1 MVYFPN
7 LNCIKHQLQKQKNVI
22 VSRGVTWV
30 VQLGGGGVRVSCFAR
45 PKGRCGSRARRTF
58 QALINISF
66 PKIAVERGR
75 GASNI
80 QGLLGI
86 HICTVYIDRSMH
98 NFSFS
103 QFPLVLIQL
112 YINMENVL
120 YLLNITYCIEII

>member
-30 VQLGGGGVRVSCFAR
+30 VQLGGGGGGGGGRVSCFAR

-86 HICTVYIDRSMH
+86 HICTVYIDRCTISRFP
-98 NFSFS
+98 NFHS
-103 QFPLVLIQL
+103 
-112 YINMENVL
+112 
-120 YLLNITYCIEII
+120 C